1 MAFEDR
7 PASWDSWN
15 IDMYY
20 EEHAYDVDGDTTVSP
35 VTGGA
40 LYESVTVVKRF
51 GRSVFT
57 QEIRAW
63 HAEPRVDFI
72 THVDWREDATVLKT
86 AFPLAINT
94 DFATFDIQCGS
105 LRRPTHRNTSWD
117 AAKYEVCAQRWA
129 DLSEGDCGV
138 SLLNDCKYGHD
149 AQGSVLRLT
158 LLKAGV
164 APDEKVDRGEHR
176 FTYAL
181 YLHEGPCGAQ
191 TDRMAARLNHPL
203 RLTCAAAPQE
213 AYSLMSCDNPNVT
226 IDAVK
231 RSEAGDHSIIV
242 HLHEL
247 GNTHANTRLQLGFP
261 VEKCVLCTLME
272 EETAPAATDGKSVS
286 LSFHPFEIKI
296 LRLWPARDTEVA
308 Q

>member
-1 MAFEDR
+1 MH
-7 PASWDSWN
+7 SS
-15 IDMYY
+15 
-20 EEHAYDVDGDTTVSP
+20 
-35 VTGGA
+35 
-40 LYESVTVVKRF
+40 
-51 GRSVFT
+51 
-57 QEIRAW
+57 
-63 HAEPRVDFI
+63 
-72 THVDWREDATVLKT
+72 
-86 AFPLAINT
+86 
-94 DFATFDIQCGS
+94 
-105 LRRPTHRNTSWD
+105 
-117 AAKYEVCAQRWA
+117 WA

-158 LLKAGV
+158 LLKAGM

-261 VEKCVLCTLME
+261 VEKCALCTLME
-272 EETAPAATDGKSVS
+272 EETASAATDGKSVS
-286 LSFHPFEIKI
+286 LSFHP
-296 LRLWPARDTEVA
+296 V
-308 Q
+308 